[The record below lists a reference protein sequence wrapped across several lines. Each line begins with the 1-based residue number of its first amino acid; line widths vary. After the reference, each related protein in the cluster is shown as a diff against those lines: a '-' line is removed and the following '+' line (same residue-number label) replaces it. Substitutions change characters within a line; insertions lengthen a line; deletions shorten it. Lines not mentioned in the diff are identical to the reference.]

1 MLFIKKLCPS
11 FIFDVKETAFPCS
24 KEETQNSSQLIP
36 NKPIYYFHDTVSQ
49 YVTFVIIYQ
58 FDTGIHNVG
67 SHKTDI
73 EFVRVY
79 YDDNEKPVRYYLSQH
94 GRDQGMY
101 LNYDKMQKNMNDR
114 VNVYVAKG
122 THAHYPYKSIW
133 VRGFCF
139 ANDITGDA
147 FTWNPSHFVEIKNPE
162 EIEQQFGKGRMQW
175 FAKTQDIIGAPTNR
189 VMNALYRFYLPLSSN
204 LRKRFTS

>member
-1 MLFIKKLCPS
+1 MSFIKELCPT
-11 FIFDVKETAFPCS
+11 FIFHSKETVFPCS
-24 KEETQNSSQLIP
+24 KEKMQNVPHLIP
-36 NKPIYYFHDTVSQ
+36 ECPMYFFHDIDSHH
-49 YVTFVIIYQ
+49 VTFVIMYE
-58 FDTGIHNVG
+58 FDTGIHNIG

-79 YDDNEKPVRYYLSQH
+79 YDDNKKPVRYYLSQH

-122 THAHYPYKSIW
+122 THAHYPRKSIW

-147 FTWNPSHFVEIKNPE
+147 FTWNPSQFIEINDPQ

-175 FAKTQDIIGAPTNR
+175 SAKTEDIIGAPTNHII
-189 VMNALYRFYLPLSSN
+189 NTLFRFYLPLSSK
-204 LRKRFTS
+204 LRKMR